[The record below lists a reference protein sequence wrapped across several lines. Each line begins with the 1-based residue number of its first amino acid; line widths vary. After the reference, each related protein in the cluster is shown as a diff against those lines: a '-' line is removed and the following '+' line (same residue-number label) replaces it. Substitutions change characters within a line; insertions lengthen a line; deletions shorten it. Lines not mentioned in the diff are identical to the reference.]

1 MGNEEVHGPDVL
13 DSGRRRE
20 RPEAGRQLRVER
32 LVALGRHLA
41 QLAFIKSVRRSESN
55 ELVGAREPHREL
67 FLHRFP
73 SVGSLDAEGL
83 QDRPRIAE
91 RLCLGIR
98 SDEPH
103 RLAHLGKVLRGAP
116 RAVFLKQF
124 PQRGERGVRVRRP
137 LAKDEPTGGL
147 QDSIDFM
154 EDAVV
159 HERRD
164 GEVARHAVEEL
175 PMVDDVAGVEHLE
188 PDVANPRVPCAV
200 ARDGNRSVREVDRDD
215 PLREDARCQEAREQ
229 PGPCAD
235 VEEHLVRFRVREVHD
250 LLRDWFESRRDV
262 LVVGF
267 RHPAVFVDPDEGG
280 LVRVHGRA
288 ANPRPAI
295 KTSGAARVYSRDA
308 GSVRVAELTPH
319 FKEEQAF
326 IIQAFIVHSIRE
338 SGRKG
343 VVLGLSG
350 GVDSAL
356 VAKLCADAIGP
367 GRVLAVAMPD
377 GKGGK
382 DLRDARKWAKAL
394 GIEFRVVGIGS
405 IGTALEKR
413 LNAFQADAIARGNL
427 RARSRMAILYFIAN
441 TEDRVVM
448 GTGNKSEALTGYF
461 SKWGDGGVDF
471 LPIGDLY
478 KTQVEEMA

>member
-1 MGNEEVHGPDVL
+1 
-13 DSGRRRE
+13 
-20 RPEAGRQLRVER
+20 
-32 LVALGRHLA
+32 
-41 QLAFIKSVRRSESN
+41 
-55 ELVGAREPHREL
+55 
-67 FLHRFP
+67 
-73 SVGSLDAEGL
+73 
-83 QDRPRIAE
+83 
-91 RLCLGIR
+91 
-98 SDEPH
+98 
-103 RLAHLGKVLRGAP
+103 
-116 RAVFLKQF
+116 
-124 PQRGERGVRVRRP
+124 
-137 LAKDEPTGGL
+137 
-147 QDSIDFM
+147 
-154 EDAVV
+154 
-159 HERRD
+159 
-164 GEVARHAVEEL
+164 
-175 PMVDDVAGVEHLE
+175 
-188 PDVANPRVPCAV
+188 
-200 ARDGNRSVREVDRDD
+200 
-215 PLREDARCQEAREQ
+215 
-229 PGPCAD
+229 
-235 VEEHLVRFRVREVHD
+235 
-250 LLRDWFESRRDV
+250 
-262 LVVGF
+262 
-267 RHPAVFVDPDEGG
+267 
-280 LVRVHGRA
+280 
-288 ANPRPAI
+288 
-295 KTSGAARVYSRDA
+295 
-308 GSVRVAELTPH
+308 VAELTPH

-478 KTQVEEMA
+478 KTQVKEMARYVGVPPEIVEKVPTAGLWPGQTDEGELGISYSELDRILLGIELQLEPEAISEKAGVPLDHVKYVQGLVAKSVHKRKMPLIPKVGVRTIGLDWRE